1 MTKLLTKLFI
11 KNHQNTSDPEVRKQ
25 FGSLSSFVGIGMNFL
40 LAALKILAGLL
51 SGSVAIIA
59 DAFNNLSDSGVSVIT
74 LISFKLSSKPADKEH
89 PYGHARLEYIA
100 SMVVSFII
108 LLVGAELFLDSGKTI
123 LNVVFNNNDAKE
135 TAVNYVTVIILSI
148 SIILKLW
155 LGFFYR
161 HIAKKID
168 STVIS
173 AAATD
178 SFSDCFST
186 LAVLVSSIII
196 LFTDFY
202 IIDAIVGIGVSVLI
216 VIAGLNIL
224 KETINILLGEGPV
237 NETVN
242 AIEEII
248 KDFPDVIGTHDLMV
262 HNYGPKKQVASFH
275 AEVDGRKDIYYL
287 HDMIDNVERRINEEL
302 DICCTIHMDPI
313 VTDDENVNELKSFL
327 TETMKE
333 CGLDLPIHDFRI
345 VVGQTHTNMIFDVVL
360 PFEHPLNED
369 EVKEK
374 ISNEVQKKRG
384 DCYCVIVVDR
394 A

>member
-1 MTKLLTKLFI
+1 MTKLLTRIFV
-11 KNHQNTSDPEVRKQ
+11 KNYENTSDENVRKQ
-25 FGSLSSFVGIGMNFL
+25 YGSLSSFVGIAMNFI
-40 LAALKILAGLL
+40 LAAIKILAGIL

-108 LLVGAELFLDSGKTI
+108 LLVGAELFLDSGKAI
-123 LNVVFNNNDAKE
+123 FGLGEVQNAVVSE
-135 TAVNYVTVIILSI
+135 VTVIILAVSI
-148 SIILKLW
+148 ALKLW

-161 HIAKKID
+161 YIAKKIN

-178 SFSDCFST
+178 SFSDCIST
-186 LAVLVSSIII
+186 TAVLISSLII

-202 IIDAIVGIGVSVLI
+202 LIDAIVGVGVSILI
-216 VIAGLNIL
+216 IFAGLNIL

-237 NETVN
+237 NETVKD
-242 AIEEII
+242 IERII
-248 KDFPDVIGTHDLMV
+248 ADFPDVIGTHDLMV

-275 AEVDGRKDIYYL
+275 AEVDGKKDIYYL

-302 DICCTIHMDPI
+302 NILCTIHMDPI
-313 VTDDENVNELKSFL
+313 VTDDENVNELRDFL
-327 TETMKE
+327 DTTMKD
-333 CGLDLPIHDFRI
+333 CDLDLSVHDFRV

-360 PFEHPLNED
+360 PFDHPLNED
-369 EVKEK
+369 QVKEK
-374 ISNEVQKKRG
+374 ICSEVQKRRSN
-384 DCYCVIVVDR
+384 CYCVIVVDR
-394 A
+394 G